1 MSDVFTV
8 LKSYDL
14 RCEQM
19 ARNLPLSSDAQD
31 EWRGLGFKVSGI
43 ELAIDIDQVV
53 EIVDYCETRKLPTTR
68 NWFHGIANIRGTLAA
83 ITDFREMLFA
93 EPCEMGASTR
103 IVLLR
108 TGSTMIGLLVDE
120 VTGIR
125 NSPTGVLDEMIGRLK
140 GNLDSFV
147 KGCIRHESTFLPV
160 LDYERLVENPMFL
173 SVHENIS

>member
-1 MSDVFTV
+1 MSDVFAL

-19 ARNLPLSSDAQD
+19 ARNLPLPVGSQE
-31 EWRGLGFKVSGI
+31 EWRGLGFKVSNI
-43 ELAIDIDQVV
+43 ELAIAIGDVV
-53 EIVDYCETRKLPTTR
+53 EIVDYCETRKLPTTK

-83 ITDFREMLFA
+83 ITDFREMLFS
-93 EPCEMGASTR
+93 EPCELGSSTR

-125 NSPTGVLDEMIGRLK
+125 NSPNGVLNEMMGQLK
-140 GNLDSFV
+140 GNLDAFV
-147 KGCIRHESTFLPV
+147 KGCIRHENTLLPV
-160 LDYERLVENPMFL
+160 LNYDMLIESQSFLTIQENF
-173 SVHENIS
+173 N